1 MGSPSLSLQEATRR
15 YSPPVAAH
23 FDPQSDNV
31 TGAIMKEKSESK
43 DELQFEEDENPERGN
58 WTGKLDFLLSCL
70 GYAVGLGNVWRFPY
84 LCFKN
89 GGGSFLIPYFLMLA
103 IIGIPAF
110 LLELNLGQ
118 YSGMGPVT
126 VYSNLSPM
134 FKGLGFVNFVA
145 NAAIGL
151 YYNMIIAWT
160 IYYFFASF
168 TSALPWQFC
177 DNDYND
183 DKCFSFSGFKECE
196 ELRLNRTAEN
206 ITNNIIYLNR
216 TCIEDEKSMD
226 IVRSNL
232 THWYKS
238 TKEIEING
246 SKTTVPCIFTN
257 TPYCDDSPGAE
268 LSINRLFDIPVS
280 LRKSSSGQYLTKEV
294 LKESLTIEPAD
305 FGSPD
310 WKLTLCLMAAWLI
323 IFLCLIKGIKSS
335 GKVVYVTATFP
346 YVVLI
351 ILLIRAVTLEGA
363 SAGIR
368 FYLEP
373 DFSRLSDINVWKDA
387 AVQIFFS
394 LSVAGGG
401 LITLSSYNRFHNNI
415 VRDTLIV
422 CIGNC
427 LTSFTAG
434 FAIFSVLGF
443 MATELGVEVADVA
456 VQGTG
461 LAFEAYPDLVTRLP
475 AAPFWSILFFLMLF
489 TLGLD
494 SQFAIVETL
503 LTGILDYKPKLIPQ
517 KTLVVGAICVLFII
531 LGLPLC
537 CPGGPFL
544 LDLLDFYSAS
554 WPFLFIGL
562 SEFLI
567 ISYIYG
573 YSNFIED
580 VYEMTGVKMLL
591 KLKWPLA
598 VFYMGLSPLAIFIIF
613 VFSWYNYEPLMKGDY
628 VYPAWA
634 NGIGWIIAMMG
645 ILPVFFTAAFI
656 LIRKL
661 MGQAGQ
667 DFMSALSETTEHT
680 VQWRQQAI
688 RVNNKDG
695 EKSEF
700 EYVQL
705 EKDKPMIRRRKRNTV
720 TGIDN
725 LGIQH

>member
-1 MGSPSLSLQEATRR
+1 M
-15 YSPPVAAH
+15 
-23 FDPQSDNV
+23 
-31 TGAIMKEKSESK
+31 
-43 DELQFEEDENPERGN
+43 
-58 WTGKLDFLLSCL
+58 
-70 GYAVGLGNVWRFPY
+70 
-84 LCFKN
+84 
-89 GGGSFLIPYFLMLA
+89 
-103 IIGIPAF
+103 
-110 LLELNLGQ
+110 
-118 YSGMGPVT
+118 
-126 VYSNLSPM
+126 
-134 FKGLGFVNFVA
+134 
-145 NAAIGL
+145 
-151 YYNMIIAWT
+151 
-160 IYYFFASF
+160 
-168 TSALPWQFC
+168 
-177 DNDYND
+177 
-183 DKCFSFSGFKECE
+183 
-196 ELRLNRTAEN
+196 
-206 ITNNIIYLNR
+206 
-216 TCIEDEKSMD
+216 
-226 IVRSNL
+226 
-232 THWYKS
+232 
-238 TKEIEING
+238 
-246 SKTTVPCIFTN
+246 
-257 TPYCDDSPGAE
+257 
-268 LSINRLFDIPVS
+268 
-280 LRKSSSGQYLTKEV
+280 
-294 LKESLTIEPAD
+294 
-305 FGSPD
+305 
-310 WKLTLCLMAAWLI
+310 
-323 IFLCLIKGIKSS
+323 
-335 GKVVYVTATFP
+335 
-346 YVVLI
+346 
-351 ILLIRAVTLEGA
+351 
-363 SAGIR
+363 
-368 FYLEP
+368 
-373 DFSRLSDINVWKDA
+373 
-387 AVQIFFS
+387 
-394 LSVAGGG
+394 AGGG

-422 CIGNC
+422 CLGNC

-443 MATELGVEVADVA
+443 MANELGVDVADVA
-456 VQGTG
+456 TGGTG

-503 LTGILDYKPKLIPQ
+503 LTGILDYKPKLIPK
-517 KTLVVGAICVLFII
+517 KTLVVGAICVLFFI

-661 MGQAGQ
+661 MSQAGQ
-667 DFMSALSETTEHT
+667 DIMSALSETTEHT

-705 EKDKPMIRRRKRNTV
+705 EKDKPMVRRR
-720 TGIDN
+720 
-725 LGIQH
+725 

>member
-1 MGSPSLSLQEATRR
+1 
-15 YSPPVAAH
+15 
-23 FDPQSDNV
+23 
-31 TGAIMKEKSESK
+31 MKEKSESR

-126 VYSNLSPM
+126 VYSSLSPM

-196 ELRLNRTAEN
+196 ELRMNRTAEN

-216 TCIEDEKSMD
+216 TCIEDEKSLD

-246 SKTTVPCIFTN
+246 SKTIVPCIFTN
-257 TPYCDDSPGAE
+257 TTYCDESPGAE
-268 LSINRLFDIPVS
+268 NSIERLFDIPVS
-280 LRKSSSGQYLTKEV
+280 LRKSSSGQYLSKEV
-294 LKESLTIEPAD
+294 LKESLTIEPDD

-310 WKLTLCLMAAWLI
+310 WKLSLCLMAAWLI

-363 SAGIR
+363 SAGIS
-368 FYLEP
+368 FYLKP

-456 VQGTG
+456 RAGSG

-494 SQFAIVETL
+494 SQFAIVETV
-503 LTGILDYKPKLIPQ
+503 LTGILDFRPKLIPK
-517 KTLVVGAICVLFII
+517 KTLVVGIICVIYFF

-537 CPGGPFL
+537 CPGGPLL
-544 LDLLDFYSAS
+544 LDLLDNYAAT
-554 WPFLFIGL
+554 WPYLFIGL
-562 SEFLI
+562 CEFLI
-567 ISYIYG
+567 ISYVYG
-573 YSNFIED
+573 YPNYIED
-580 VYEMTGVKMLL
+580 IYEMTGVKMIL
-591 KLKWPLA
+591 KLKWPMA
-598 VFYMGLSPLAIFIIF
+598 VFYMFLSPLAIFIIF
-613 VFSWYNYEPLMKGDY
+613 IFSLYNYEPLKKGDY
-628 VYPAWA
+628 EYPAWA
-634 NGIGWIIAMMG
+634 NAIGWIIAMLG
-645 ILPVFFTAAFI
+645 ILPVFFIAAFV
-656 LIRKL
+656 LIKKVL
-661 MGQAGQ
+661 SQ
-667 DFMSALSETTEHT
+667 DSPDIMTALREELEPSA
-680 VQWRQQAI
+680 QWRTNAI

-695 EKSEF
+695 EISEF
-700 EYVQL
+700 EYVGKEEPLQ
-705 EKDKPMIRRRKRNTV
+705 RRRKTNLSP
-720 TGIDN
+720 GFDN
-725 LGIQH
+725 LGIQD